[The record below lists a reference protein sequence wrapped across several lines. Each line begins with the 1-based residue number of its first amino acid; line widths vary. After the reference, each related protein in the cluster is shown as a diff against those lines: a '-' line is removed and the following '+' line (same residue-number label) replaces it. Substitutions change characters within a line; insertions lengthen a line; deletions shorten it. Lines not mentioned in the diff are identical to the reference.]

1 MLTYEITTPEEKLEE
16 GEATSISL
24 PTSDGEITILP
35 HHIPLISTLGAGEII
50 IRKDKE
56 EFYYATEGGFL
67 EVRQGGYVAIMA
79 DFTARAESLD
89 EEIIEKAKAQAEEYI
104 KTQKFE
110 DDEQFAAAAAA
121 IERELAKLKVV
132 RKRRRR

>member
-1 MLTYEITTPEEKLEE
+1 
-16 GEATSISL
+16 
-24 PTSDGEITILP
+24 
-35 HHIPLISTLGAGEII
+35 
-50 IRKDKE
+50 
-56 EFYYATEGGFL
+56 
-67 EVRQGGYVAIMA
+67 MA
-79 DFTARAESLD
+79 DFTARAAELD
-89 EEIIEKAKAQAEEYI
+89 EEVIEKAKAKAEEYI